1 MFIHIDLDC
10 YFVSAHRTLDKN
22 LLNIAVAVGGRNS
35 NDIFSNEKLNRKL
48 SINRAS
54 FSSKIISSNIKNNEN
69 YFIDENGKIRGII
82 TTASYEARAFGV
94 KTAMSVNEALR
105 ICPHLKMIVPNYELY
120 DDLSNK
126 LKELLELEIPL
137 IEQFSIDEFFGDLT
151 GYIEEDEAFNF
162 AKDLKNKIFDKLRLP
177 ASIGV
182 APTKYLSKLMTNFA
196 KPDGVR
202 LLKKDD
208 IEEFTKDILVENFT
222 GIGKSFCEKLKGY
235 NIKTLGD
242 IRKNQKLLYS
252 WGKIG
257 VDTYN
262 RVCGIRDNKLTINKE
277 RKSLGIGRSFDVV
290 SNRDELK
297 RRVMILSRYLGFIV
311 KKENHNPLSYQ
322 IQLRYEYNILSK
334 AQENTNKIFNEFD
347 FKTSMIKLFK
357 EADKHRNHGVIQ
369 LYITVFNFAKK
380 NEHTFNLFEYE
391 SDLKKEILDKNIQNL
406 REKFGVDIV
415 KSAYEIRK

>member
-10 YFVSAHRTLDKN
+10 YFVSAHRILDKT
-22 LLNIAVAVGGRNS
+22 LLNIAVAVGGRNG
-35 NDIFSNEKLNRKL
+35 NDIFSTERLNRKV

-54 FSSKIISSNIKNNEN
+54 FSSKIISSNIKNDKD
-69 YFIDENGKIRGII
+69 YFIDENGRIRGII

-105 ICPHLKMIVPNYELY
+105 ICPHLKMIAPNYELY
-120 DDLSNK
+120 DNLSNK
-126 LKELLELEIPL
+126 LKELLEFEIPL
-137 IEQFSIDEFFGDLT
+137 IEQFSIDEFFGDLS
-151 GYIEEDEAFNF
+151 GFVEEDEALEF
-162 AKDLKNKIFDKLRLP
+162 AKVLKDKILEKLGLP

-196 KPDGVR
+196 KPNGVK

-208 IEEFTKDILVENFT
+208 IEDFTKDILIENFT
-222 GIGKSFCEKLKGY
+222 GIGKSLCEKLRGY

-252 WGKIG
+252 FGKIG
-257 VDTYN
+257 MDTYN

-277 RKSLGIGRSFDVV
+277 RKSLGIGRSFDTI
-290 SNRDELK
+290 SNREEIK
-297 RRVMILSRYLGFIV
+297 RRVMILSRYLSFIV
-311 KKENHNPLSYQ
+311 KKERQNPLSYQ
-322 IQLRYEYNILSK
+322 IQIRYDSNILLK

-347 FKTSMIKLFK
+347 FKSSMLRLFK
-357 EADKHRNHGVIQ
+357 EADKHKNHGIIQ
-369 LYITVFNFAKK
+369 LYITVFNFTKK

-391 SDLKKEILDKNIQNL
+391 DDLKKDVLGQKMQNL

-415 KSAYEIRK
+415 KSAYELRK